1 VSESLPLIGV
11 VGAGVM
17 GAQIAQVIA
26 TAGCAVRLFDSNP
39 AQLPRAME
47 VIEHGR
53 FGLRAAVARS
63 RLSPDQADA
72 ALARVSPVTTLADAV
87 GAAGLVIEA
96 VPEILDLKCAVFREL
111 DRLAPPA
118 TILASNTAGLPITA
132 LAWATQRPAQ
142 VIGWHWAQPCAV
154 MRMAEIIRAPA
165 TTDATVGLVSD
176 LARRCGKNPVV
187 VKDQPEAWGF
197 VANRIN
203 AAVRREARRVV
214 DEGIAT
220 EEQVDTLMRDC
231 FRWPMGP
238 FELMG
243 GAKLK

>member
-1 VSESLPLIGV
+1 MSDLLPTVGV
-11 VGAGVM
+11 IGAGIM

-26 TAGCAVRLFDSNP
+26 TAGFAVRLFDTDA
-39 AQLPRAME
+39 AQLPLALQT
-47 VIEHGR
+47 IEHGR
-53 FGLRAAVARS
+53 FGLRRAVDRGKLTPAE
-63 RLSPDQADA
+63 ADA
-72 ALARVSPVTTLADAV
+72 ALGRVTPATSLDEAV
-87 GAAGLVIEA
+87 GEAGLVVEA
-96 VPEILDLKCAVFREL
+96 VPELLDLKCAVFREL
-111 DRLAPPA
+111 DALAPPHA
-118 TILASNTAGLPITA
+118 ILASNTAGLPITA
-132 LAWATQRPAQ
+132 LSWATRRPEQ

-154 MRMAEIIRAPA
+154 MRMAEIIRAPR
-165 TTDATVGLVSD
+165 TSDATVALVSD

-187 VKDQPEAWGF
+187 VKDQPEVWGF

-243 GAKLK
+243 GDKLK

>member
-1 VSESLPLIGV
+1 MSDVSPLVGI
-11 VGAGVM
+11 VGAGIM

-26 TAGCAVRLFDSNP
+26 TAGCTVRLYDSN
-39 AQLPRAME
+39 AGQLPRAME
-47 VIEHGR
+47 GIEHGR
-53 FGLRAAVARS
+53 FGLRRAVERN
-63 RLSPDQADA
+63 RLTPAEAEA
-72 ALARVSPVTTLADAV
+72 ALGRIHPVTSLAQAV
-87 GAAGLVIEA
+87 GEAGLVVEA
-96 VPEILDLKCAVFREL
+96 VPEVLDLKCAVFRAL
-111 DRLAPPA
+111 DELAPPA
-118 TILASNTAGLPITA
+118 AILASNTAGLPITA
-132 LAWATQRPAQ
+132 LAWATRRPGQ
-142 VIGWHWAQPCAV
+142 VVGWHWAQPCAV
-154 MRMAEIIRAPA
+154 MRMAEIIRAPS
-165 TTDATVGLVSD
+165 TTDATVELVSA
-176 LARRCGKNPVV
+176 LASRCGKNPVV
-187 VKDQPEAWGF
+187 VKDHPEVWGF